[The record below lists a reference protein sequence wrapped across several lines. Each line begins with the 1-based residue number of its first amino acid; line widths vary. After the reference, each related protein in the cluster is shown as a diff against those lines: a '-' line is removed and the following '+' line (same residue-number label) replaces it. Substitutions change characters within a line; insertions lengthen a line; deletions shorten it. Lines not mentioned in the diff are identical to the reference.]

1 MEAKKGGNPLKLKQ
15 FRIIILLSLIAILM
29 GSPFFWMFISS
40 LKPNSE
46 LFSATP
52 KILPDNMTL
61 DHYRDAITT
70 GGFGR
75 YFMNSIIVALL
86 SMLINVV
93 FCSLAGYAFARLQFP
108 MKNFFFLLLL
118 STMMIP
124 VQVTLVPT
132 FLIVKAF
139 PLVGGNNIFGEGG
152 TGLLNTYAGLIIPH
166 VMNAF
171 GVFIMRQFYLQFP
184 RELSEAA
191 RIDGAGEFSIFLKI
205 FLPLGKPSMAAL
217 AIFTFTQAWDDFL
230 WPLVVTSSS
239 KMRTLQLGLEVF
251 KNRYTAD
258 WGPLM
263 AATTLSIIP
272 VLIIFITFQK
282 YFTDTALT
290 SGIK

>member
-1 MEAKKGGNPLKLKQ
+1 MKKKEKVKTL
-15 FRIIILLSLIAILM
+15 ILLLLVAVLM
-29 GSPFFWMFISS
+29 GAPFLWMVTLS
-40 LKPNSE
+40 LTPNNE
-46 LFSATP
+46 LFSTSQGLFP
-52 KILPDNMTL
+52 KEITF
-61 DHYRDAITT
+61 DHYQDALTT

-75 YFMNSIIVALL
+75 YFVNSLIVSLL
-86 SMLINVV
+86 SMGLNVV
-93 FCSLAGYAFARLQFP
+93 FCSLAGYAFARLSFP
-108 MKNFFFLLLL
+108 FKNFFFLLLL

-132 FLIVKAF
+132 FLIAKSF
-139 PLVGGNNIFGEGG
+139 PLVGGNNLLGQGG

-171 GVFIMRQFYLQFP
+171 GVFIMRQYYMQFP
-184 RELSEAA
+184 KELSEAA
-191 RIDGAGEFSIFLKI
+191 RIDGASEAGIFLKI
-205 FLPLGKPSMAAL
+205 FLPLGKPCIASL

-230 WPLVVTSSS
+230 WPLVVTSTNE
-239 KMRTLQLGLEVF
+239 MRTLQLGLEVF

-263 AATTLSIIP
+263 SATTLSIIP
-272 VLIIFITFQK
+272 VVIIFIMFQK

>member
-1 MEAKKGGNPLKLKQ
+1 MKTRHFK
-15 FRIIILLSLIAILM
+15 IIILLFIVAILM
-29 GSPFFWMFISS
+29 GSPFFWMFVSS

-52 KILPDNMTL
+52 KILPDKVTL
-61 DHYRDAITT
+61 KHYQDAITT
-70 GGFGR
+70 GGFSK
-75 YFMNSIIVALL
+75 YFINSIVVALL
-86 SMLINVV
+86 SMSINVV
-93 FCSLAGYAFARLQFP
+93 FCSLAGYAFARLNFP
-108 MKNFFFLLLL
+108 FKNFFFLLLL

-132 FLIVKAF
+132 FLIVKNF
-139 PLVGGNNIFGEGG
+139 PLVGGNNILGVGG
-152 TGLLNTYAGLIIPH
+152 TGLMDTYTGLIIPH

-171 GVFIMRQFYLQFP
+171 GVFIMRQFYMQFP

-191 RIDGAGEFSIFLKI
+191 RIDGAGELNIFLRI
-205 FLPLGKPSMAAL
+205 FLPLGRPSMAAL

-239 KMRTLQLGLEVF
+239 EMRTLQLGLEVF

-272 VLIIFITFQK
+272 VLIIFVTFQK